1 MTLEIQINNDIK
13 AAMIARDMRKLE
25 ALRSIKAALLLEK
38 TGKDISGGEIPPEV
52 ELKLL
57 QRLAKQRREA
67 ADIYTEKGRQDL
79 AGDEIFQLSIIEA
92 YLPAKMSE
100 DDVRQAV
107 IQIIEQT
114 GATTLKDLGRVM
126 GAAAKQLSGKADN
139 KLVSEIA
146 KSLLEA

>member
-25 ALRSIKAALLLEK
+25 ALRGIKAALLLEK

-67 ADIYTEKGRQDL
+67 ADIYTEKNRQEL
-79 AGDEIFQLSIIEA
+79 ADDELFQLSIIEK
-92 YLPAKMSE
+92 YLPVKMSE
-100 DDVRQAV
+100 EEIRHAV
-107 IQIIEQT
+107 NEIIART
-114 GATTLKDLGRVM
+114 GAKTLKDLGRVM
-126 GAAAKQLSGKADN
+126 GIASKEFSGKADN